1 MTERKIHC
9 FDCHRLIGK
18 LDLTKGALRMLPGS
32 EWEITGTC
40 PECMDECKHTNT
52 GSQVDTED
60 LFKSFGI
67 IK

>member
-40 PECMDECKHTNT
+40 PECLDNGKHTPD
-52 GSQVDTED
+52 SQVDIED